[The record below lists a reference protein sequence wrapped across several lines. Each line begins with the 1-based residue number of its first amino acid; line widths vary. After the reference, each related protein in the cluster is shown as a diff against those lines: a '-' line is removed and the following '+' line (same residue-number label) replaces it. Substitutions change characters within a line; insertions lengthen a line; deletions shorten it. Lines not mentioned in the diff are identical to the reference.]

1 MTLAAFKHFQVFHR
15 TDFLVR
21 FSTTAS
27 NRTLSSNF
35 INSFHLVLSII
46 LNFQSVSLNFQSVC
60 PRFSYLRILQVWGL
74 IESLIHTFP
83 YLLLSSPFLFVVI
96 INLLYLSTLLSS
108 YSQLFLSLPLFF
120 LLIFLLCIFSLALSS
135 PCHNF

>member
-60 PRFSYLRILQVWGL
+60 PRFSYLRILQGWGL

-83 YLLLSSPFLFVVI
+83 YLLLSSPFLFI

-108 YSQLFLSLPLFF
+108 YSQLFYLCHFFF